1 MLNSVKEK
9 LMVKIEPFPSPAK
22 LLFIEYVKQLFF
34 DYGYSSEPPTLADLE
49 NSDPDSYLMMRFEKF
64 QSEEL
69 RKIIFE
75 EYFNGDWRSGQEI
88 SKVVITHRL
97 HQISHN
103 STQA

>member
-1 MLNSVKEK
+1 
-9 LMVKIEPFPSPAK
+9 MVKIEPFPSPAK

-88 SKVVITHRL
+88 SKVVITQRL
-97 HQISHN
+97 HQISQN